1 MSSKRHSILPAI
13 DRSGPRPP
21 VHFSSSL
28 TISDNAI
35 LQGTHSIT
43 MQTETVI
50 HPRSR
55 FESNFGP
62 ILIGRR
68 CLVHERT
75 HVGARPAD
83 TNNAKPG
90 GIVLADYV
98 TIEAGSVIESGGT
111 EIGEGSVVHAGST
124 VGSGARIGKVDMN
137 LFKLHEQ
144 EADDYKNCT
153 ITQMS
158 NIAPGTVL
166 SDNTVVFSNGT
177 RRIDRRDLSDQRK
190 LALVKQLAIL
200 RKMIPS
206 NADKF
211 K

>member
-1 MSSKRHSILPAI
+1 
-13 DRSGPRPP
+13 
-21 VHFSSSL
+21 
-28 TISDNAI
+28 
-35 LQGTHSIT
+35 

-98 TIEAGSVIESGGT
+98 TIEAGSVIEAGGT

-124 VGSGARIGKVDMN
+124 VGSGARIGK
-137 LFKLHEQ
+137 
-144 EADDYKNCT
+144 NCT

-158 NIAPGTVL
+158 NIGPGTVL
-166 SDNTVVFSNGT
+166 PDNTVVFSNGT
-177 RRIDRRDLSDQRK
+177 RRIDRRDLSDHRK
-190 LALVKQLAIL
+190 VALVKQLAIL

>member
-1 MSSKRHSILPAI
+1 MSSKRKSILPAV

-21 VHFSSSL
+21 VAFSSSL
-28 TISDNAI
+28 IISNDAI

-50 HPRSR
+50 HPLSK
-55 FESNFGP
+55 FESNYGS

-68 CLVHERT
+68 CLVYERA
-75 HVGARPAD
+75 HLGARPAD
-83 TNNAKPG
+83 LDTAKPG
-90 GIVLADYV
+90 TISLGDYV
-98 TIEAGSVIESGGT
+98 TIEAGSTIESGPT
-111 EIGEGSVVHAGST
+111 EIGEGTVIHSGST
-124 VGSGARIGKVDMN
+124 IGSGAKIG
-137 LFKLHEQ
+137 
-144 EADDYKNCT
+144 KNCT

-158 NIAPGTVL
+158 KIAPGTIL
-166 SDNTVVFSNGT
+166 PDNTVVFSNGT
-177 RRIDRRDLSDQRK
+177 RRIDRRGLSEQRK

-200 RKMIPS
+200 RKLIPS

>member
-21 VHFSSSL
+21 VNFSSSL

-43 MQTETVI
+43 MQAETVV
-50 HPRSR
+50 HPRSK
-55 FESNFGP
+55 FESNLGA

-68 CLVHERT
+68 CLIHERT
-75 HVGARPAD
+75 HLGARPAD
-83 TNNAKPG
+83 IESAKPG
-90 GIVLADYV
+90 GIALADYV
-98 TIEAGSVIESGGT
+98 TIEAGSIVEAGGT
-111 EIGEGSVVHAGST
+111 EIGEGSLIQAGANI
-124 VGSGARIGKVDMN
+124 GSGCRIG
-137 LFKLHEQ
+137 
-144 EADDYKNCT
+144 KNCT

-158 NIAPGTVL
+158 SLVPGTIL
-166 SDNTVVFSNGT
+166 PDNTVVFSNGT
-177 RRIDRRDLSDQRK
+177 RRVDRREISDQKK
-190 LALVKQLAIL
+190 LALIKQLAIL

-206 NADKF
+206 NPDKF

>member
-21 VHFSSSL
+21 VHFSSTL

-50 HPRSR
+50 HPRSK
-55 FESNFGP
+55 FESNYGS

-68 CLVHERT
+68 CLVHERV
-75 HVGARPAD
+75 HMGARPAD
-83 TNNAKPG
+83 LDTAKPG
-90 GIVLADYV
+90 GIVLGDYV
-98 TIEAGSVIESGGT
+98 AIEAGSTIESGGT
-111 EIGEGSVVHAGST
+111 EIGEGTVVQPGSII
-124 VGSGARIGKVDMN
+124 GSGARIGK
-137 LFKLHEQ
+137 
-144 EADDYKNCT
+144 NCT
-153 ITQMS
+153 ITHMS

-166 SDNTVVFSNGT
+166 PDNTVVFSNGT
-177 RRIDRRDLSDQRK
+177 RRIDRRELSDQRK
-190 LALVKQLAIL
+190 IALIKQLAIL

-206 NADKF
+206 NPDKF